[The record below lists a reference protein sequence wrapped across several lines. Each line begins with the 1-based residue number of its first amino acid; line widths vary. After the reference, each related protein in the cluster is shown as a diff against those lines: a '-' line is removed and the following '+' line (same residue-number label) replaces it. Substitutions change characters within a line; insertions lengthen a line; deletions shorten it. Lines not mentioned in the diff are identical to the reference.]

1 MIQRAAHRCI
11 HAVAAGAAHPRWPP
25 DRDAIRTAHRVWTAT
40 PAFGEPLAIGAHQS
54 GLDREA
60 RAADTYARLMSR
72 ARHPAQTGPAHQTE
86 FTQALPGAWERR

>member
-1 MIQRAAHRCI
+1 MLAIATEHRGLPCRT
-11 HAVAAGAAHPRWPP
+11 AAAGGVVDVRRLKPSFEE
-25 DRDAIRTAHRVWTAT
+25 V
-40 PAFGEPLAIGAHQS
+40 G

-60 RAADTYARLMSR
+60 CAADTSARLMSR